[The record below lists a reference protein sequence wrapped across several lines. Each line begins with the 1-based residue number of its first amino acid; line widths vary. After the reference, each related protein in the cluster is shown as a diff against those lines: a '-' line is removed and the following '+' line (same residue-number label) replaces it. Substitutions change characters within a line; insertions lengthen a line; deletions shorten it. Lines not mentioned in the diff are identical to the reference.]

1 MKSHVRLSYRAA
13 LAGSM
18 MVHLCFWSALDAQE
32 CPKGWK
38 EIASD
43 FVRLE
48 LERDAQG
55 AAAFVLPEERAGWG
69 AWKEWEWARLARNI
83 SEMPEPVQERARNE
97 RAEAL
102 GRLEVSSFTCQPSP
116 TGVADSY
123 LVRIDPDGRSYRTVD
138 MVEQEGSWFVR
149 TGTTALDAEQMRVVT
164 AYWMAADELRWDEAE
179 AWVARQ
185 ALPRFQGYRLEVE
198 RFLSGSPAFAGTRE
212 RQAEQRQEEWDEKF
226 IRAQVME
233 DGIVVVSAEF
243 PSAKGLSSEMIQ
255 VDGAWRIL
263 HR

>member
-1 MKSHVRLSYRAA
+1 MKSVVRHFVHAA
-13 LAGSM
+13 LLCSL
-18 MVHLCFWSALDAQE
+18 MVFPSSRSPLSAQE
-32 CPKGWK
+32 CPEGWK
-38 EIASD
+38 EVASD

-48 LERDAQG
+48 LERDAEG
-55 AAAFVLPEERAGWG
+55 AAAFVLPDERAGWG
-69 AWKEWEWARLARNI
+69 AWKEWEWARLTRNI

-97 RAEAL
+97 RVEAL
-102 GRLEVSSFTCQPSP
+102 SRLEVSSFTCQPSP
-116 TGVADSY
+116 AGEADRY
-123 LVRIDPDGRSYRTVD
+123 LVRIDPDGRSYRTVN
-138 MVEQEGSWFVR
+138 MVQEEGSWFVR
-149 TGTTALDAEQMRVVT
+149 TGTTTVEAEQMRVVT
-164 AYWMAADELRWDEAE
+164 AYWMAADERRWDEAE

-198 RFLSGSPAFAGTRE
+198 RFLSGSPTFAETRE
-212 RQAEQRQEEWDEKF
+212 RQAEQRQAEWDQKF